1 MKYLTR
7 IVDNVIARKLR
18 TAGALLIQGP
28 KWCGKTKTGQ
38 YNSKSEVLLMDPDN
52 AASYEKMIDTKPSL
66 ILEGDTPRLLD
77 EWQVYPVLW
86 DAVRF
91 ACDKRGEMGQF
102 ILTGSSSPKFE
113 DYKPKHTG
121 TGRFA
126 RIMMRPMSLFESLES
141 SGEVSLGDLFDGK
154 QDIYAASSVSIED
167 LAFYIV
173 RGGWPQAIGIED
185 KNDAIDIAK
194 NYVDG
199 VIDID
204 VNNVDGVK
212 KDPQKMRLLMKSF
225 ARNISTMATQKTLEG
240 DVKASSG
247 IISENT
253 VSSYINALE
262 RIFVIE
268 NTPAWNTSLRSKTA
282 IRTASKLQFV
292 DPSIAAAILDLS
304 PRKLLQ
310 DFQYFGFLFESLCN
324 RDLKVYAESLGG
336 MVYHYHDKNNLE
348 ADAVIVLNDGRWAA
362 VEIKLGKKEIEEGAA
377 HLLKLAAITVEKPAF
392 LMILTG
398 TEFAYKRDDG
408 VFVVP
413 IGVLK
418 N

>member
-1 MKYLTR
+1 M
-7 IVDNVIARKLR
+7 
-18 TAGALLIQGP
+18 
-28 KWCGKTKTGQ
+28 
-38 YNSKSEVLLMDPDN
+38 
-52 AASYEKMIDTKPSL
+52 
-66 ILEGDTPRLLD
+66 
-77 EWQVYPVLW
+77 
-86 DAVRF
+86 
-91 ACDKRGEMGQF
+91 
-102 ILTGSSSPKFE
+102 
-113 DYKPKHTG
+113 
-121 TGRFA
+121 
-126 RIMMRPMSLFESLES
+126 
-141 SGEVSLGDLFDGK
+141 
-154 QDIYAASSVSIED
+154 
-167 LAFYIV
+167 
-173 RGGWPQAIGIED
+173 
-185 KNDAIDIAK
+185 
-194 NYVDG
+194 
-199 VIDID
+199 
-204 VNNVDGVK
+204 
-212 KDPQKMRLLMKSF
+212 
-225 ARNISTMATQKTLEG
+225 
-240 DVKASSG
+240 
-247 IISENT
+247 
-253 VSSYINALE
+253 
-262 RIFVIE
+262 IE

-362 VEIKLGKKEIEEGAA
+362 VEIKLGKKEIEEGAT